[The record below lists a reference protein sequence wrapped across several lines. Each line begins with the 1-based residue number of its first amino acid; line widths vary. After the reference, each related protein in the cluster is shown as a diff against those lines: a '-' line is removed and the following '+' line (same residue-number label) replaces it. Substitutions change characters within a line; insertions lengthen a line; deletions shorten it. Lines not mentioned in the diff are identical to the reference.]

1 MDASKLLAKTQLKE
15 HHFFFFFPLNLG
27 MLGYLFTGVQVRLPV
42 KMLCAPLAQCSKK
55 QYA

>member
-1 MDASKLLAKTQLKE
+1 MDASKLLAKAQLKE
-15 HHFFFFFPLNLG
+15 HHFFFFPLNLG

-42 KMLCAPLAQCSKK
+42 KMLCAPPAQCSKK

>member
-15 HHFFFFFPLNLG
+15 HHFFFFPLNLG

-42 KMLCAPLAQCSKK
+42 KMLCAPPAQCSKK